1 MSYRP
6 SDQTVYSLISYELN
20 FFDDFT
26 NMALPPRDQRH
37 EWLRGQSPEKVTTT
51 DLFFLYSMK
60 EGTVLGVHFEVI
72 TEQSLQTLTVKVR
85 DLQTIDLEELIR
97 LRIYERLVDTVALV
111 VEGPQREQVG
121 AASIDAN
128 IDPEIRQDASV
139 VPRAAVSDVRGD
151 DKRACQISLLL
162 LYYIMDE
169 WELVVTGTPTSY
181 YRAIGKRWRKERVLE
196 HKQRSSRKSTKSEE
210 YDVSF

>member
-72 TEQSLQTLTVKVR
+72 TEQSLQTLTVKSP
-85 DLQTIDLEELIR
+85 
-97 LRIYERLVDTVALV
+97 LV
-111 VEGPQREQVG
+111 VEGPTETWETVVG

-139 VPRAAVSDVRGD
+139 EGYRVVEEGGITEEFSASGKQFQMLEED
-151 DKRACQISLLL
+151 DNRACQISLLL

-196 HKQRSSRKSTKSEE
+196 HKQRSSRKSTKSKE